1 MNAKNE
7 IEKYLEDIKTRYS
20 FKNIESLYDEE
31 NFGDIFLKIND
42 KNGIELKLIR
52 DRGQGRGEIGIQK
65 EMYLLEDVLEALHID
80 NTIETDDFFRWVDK
94 FLQIYEKENSKF
106 LEAFSSP
113 TIKLTKSRIKEVEK
127 IRSKNLFE
135 N

>member
-7 IEKYLEDIKTRYS
+7 IEKYLEHIKTRYS

-113 TIKLTKSRIKEVEK
+113 TNKLTKSRIKEVEK

>member
-1 MNAKNE
+1 MNSKNE
-7 IEKYLEDIKTRYS
+7 IEKYLEHIKTRYS

-42 KNGIELKLIR
+42 KNGIELKFIR
-52 DRGQGRGEIGIQK
+52 DRGQGRGEIRTQK
-65 EMYLLEDVLEALHID
+65 EMYLIEDVLEALHID

-94 FLQIYEKENSKF
+94 FLQIYEAENSKF

-113 TIKLTKSRIKEVEK
+113 TIKLTKSRIKKVEK